1 MNITKNPMRLS
12 RIILVVLVALT
23 VVVFGLFWLVGFNM
37 PFIDDPKFNAPLLT
51 DVVIFFVYLM
61 LFLAI
66 TAVVLSMSGWARRM
80 GK

>member
-37 PFIDDPKFNAPLLT
+37 PFIDDPKFNAPLFT

-66 TAVVLSMSGWARRM
+66 AAVVLSMSGWARRM

>member
-51 DVVIFFVYLM
+51 DVVIFFVYLV

-66 TAVVLSMSGWARRM
+66 AAVVLSMSGWARRM

>member
-66 TAVVLSMSGWARRM
+66 AAVVLSMSGWARRM

>member
-66 TAVVLSMSGWARRM
+66 AAVVLSMSGWARRM
-80 GK
+80 EK

>member
-66 TAVVLSMSGWARRM
+66 AAIVLSMSGWARRM

>member
-66 TAVVLSMSGWARRM
+66 AAVVLSMSGWARRI

>member
-1 MNITKNPMRLS
+1 MNITKNPMHLS

-66 TAVVLSMSGWARRM
+66 AAVVLSMSGWARRM

>member
-23 VVVFGLFWLVGFNM
+23 VVIFGLFWLVGFNM

-66 TAVVLSMSGWARRM
+66 AAIVLSMSGWARRM